1 MTKTDSMLFTRNIFN
16 PKAIED
22 FCKSW
27 KLKEFSV
34 FGSVL
39 SNDFTIESDIDI
51 MIDFNEDTGISLLSM
66 AKMKSELEKISK
78 RKVDLL
84 TRRGIESSPNY
95 IRRQAI
101 LDSVEVIYEAG

>member
-1 MTKTDSMLFTRNIFN
+1 MTKTDSMLFTRNIFS
-16 PKAIED
+16 PKAIEV

-39 SNDFTIESDIDI
+39 GDDFTTGSDIDI
-51 MIDFNEDTGISLLSM
+51 MIDFTEDSGISLLSM
-66 AKMKSELEKISK
+66 AKMKSELEKTCN
-78 RKVDLL
+78 RKVDLM

>member
-16 PKAIED
+16 PLTIED
-22 FCKSW
+22 FCKEW

-39 SNDFTIESDIDI
+39 SGDFTPESDIDI
-51 MIDFNEDTGISLLSM
+51 MIDFAVDSGISLLNM
-66 AKMKSELEKISK
+66 AKMKSELEKICK

-101 LDSVEVIYEAG
+101 LDSVEVIYEAE